1 MESLMKVAL
10 SPPGMAA
17 NGFTLLELLVSL
29 LVVAILLSGA
39 VQAGRNW
46 LPAER
51 VTIASNQVLGLM
63 RQAQLR
69 ASLHGPVLLCDGHSL
84 CERFDS
90 TDRLLLA
97 DDLDGDGHAQQADII
112 TRLRLPPD
120 TTLSW
125 SRFRGDALRY
135 GQRGTLFY
143 QNGHFLIC
151 NHQHARSL
159 IMNVIGTVRIEPADG
174 DDCPPL

>member
-1 MESLMKVAL
+1 MKVAL
-10 SPPGMAA
+10 PSSGMTAT
-17 NGFTLLELLVSL
+17 GFTLLELMVSL
-29 LVVAILLSGA
+29 LVVAVLVSGA
-39 VQAGRNW
+39 AQASRHW

-51 VTIASNQVLGLM
+51 VTVASNQVLGLM

-69 ASLHGPVLLCDGHSL
+69 ASLHGPVLLCDGHSR
-84 CERFDS
+84 CEAFDT

-97 DDLDGDGHAQQADII
+97 DDPDGDGRAQEANIVA
-112 TRLRLPPD
+112 RLQLPPD

-125 SRFRGDALRY
+125 GRFRGDALRY

-151 NHQHARSL
+151 NHRHARSL
-159 IMNVIGTVRIEPADG
+159 IMNVIGTVRVAPANG
-174 DDCPPL
+174 DDCPSR

>member
-1 MESLMKVAL
+1 MKITL
-10 SPPGMAA
+10 SPPGTAA
-17 NGFTLLELLVSL
+17 NGFTLLELMASL
-29 LVVAILLSGA
+29 LVVAVLVSGA
-39 VQAGRNW
+39 AQASRHW

-51 VTIASNQVLGLM
+51 VIVASNQVLGLM

-69 ASLHGPVLLCDGHSL
+69 ASLHGPVLLCDGNSQ
-84 CERFDS
+84 CETFGP

-97 DDLDGDGHAQQADII
+97 DDPDGDGRAQQEDII
-112 TRLRLPPD
+112 ARLQLPPD

-151 NHQHARSL
+151 NHRHARSL
-159 IMNVIGTVRIEPADG
+159 IMNVIGTVRVAPVNG
-174 DDCPPL
+174 DDCPLP